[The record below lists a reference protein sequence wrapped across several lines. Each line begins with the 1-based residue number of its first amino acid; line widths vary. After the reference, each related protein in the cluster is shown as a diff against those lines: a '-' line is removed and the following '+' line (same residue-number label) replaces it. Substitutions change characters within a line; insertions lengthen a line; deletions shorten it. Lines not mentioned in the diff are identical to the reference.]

1 MLKKIPKNM
10 INLFLKNNLF
20 SCQFFKKLFL
30 FKSLTCFFIYFKFK
44 FYFYSNSNKLFSITI
59 SKVS

>member
-30 FKSLTCFFIYFKFK
+30 FKSLTCFFFL
-44 FYFYSNSNKLFSITI
+44 SLNSIFILIVTNCFQ
-59 SKVS
+59 